1 MRQERRLSAVRDEIQ
16 KKVNTMAYTALY
28 REWRPKTFS
37 DVVGQKHITTTL
49 KNQIKNN
56 RIAHAYLLCGTRG
69 TGKTSTAKI
78 LAKAVNCLNIQDGE
92 PCNECESCKK
102 INSGLSI
109 DFIELDAASY
119 RGIDKI
125 RDIIDEVQYPPRE
138 ARYKV
143 YIIDEVHMLT
153 KEAVN
158 AFLKTLEEPPSNVI
172 FILATTDPQML
183 PITILSRCQRFDF
196 TRIKSED
203 MFERLRKIVK
213 EQGIFADDRSLNLIA
228 RMSDGAMRDAL
239 SILDQ
244 AISMGSGKVDYD
256 SVINML
262 GLVTNEN
269 LFNLTDAVIERNV
282 EKSMKIV
289 DEVVFSGKDV
299 YNFIKDLITHFRNL
313 MMVKISKNPEE
324 ILDMSLENIE
334 SLKLQAQ
341 KVRVEEIMRD
351 IRILQEAEEQSKWS
365 KQSRI
370 YLELAIIKLCKIEY
384 DTSKEVILSRL
395 NKLEEALRSGQISV
409 TKAEISQASGNPVK
423 KQAVQSAP
431 KVKNAEEVQPV
442 EEYNPDSKVTLDMI
456 KKSWRDIL
464 EMLKARNAR
473 ANAALLDTGNPVS
486 FKDGVLEVKFDEL
499 HAFSKQ
505 RLEAEESRKIVQDVF
520 SQALKERIRIR
531 YSVDKKQS
539 LTKSPED
546 IIKETFGEELVE
558 IIDE

>member
-1 MRQERRLSAVRDEIQ
+1 
-16 KKVNTMAYTALY
+16 MAYTALY

-102 INSGLSI
+102 INAGLSI
-109 DFIELDAASY
+109 DFVELDAASY

-138 ARYKV
+138 SKYKV

-196 TRIKSED
+196 TRIRPED

-213 EQGIFADDRSLNLIA
+213 ENGVFADDRSLNLIA
-228 RMSDGAMRDAL
+228 KMSDGAMRDAL

-244 AISMGSGKVDYD
+244 AISMGNGKVEYD
-256 SVINML
+256 EVVNML

-269 LFNLTDAVIERNV
+269 LFKLIDAIIERNV

-289 DEVVFSGKDV
+289 DEVVFSGKDI
-299 YNFIKDLITHFRNL
+299 YNFIKDLIIHLRNL
-313 MMVKISKNPEE
+313 MMVKISKNPEDV
-324 ILDMSLENIE
+324 LDMSYENIE
-334 SLKLQAQ
+334 NLKSQAQ
-341 KVRVEEIMRD
+341 KIRIEEIMRD
-351 IRILQEAEEQSKWS
+351 IRILQEAQEQSKWS

-370 YLELAIIKLCKIEY
+370 YLELAVIKLCKIEY
-384 DTSKEVILSRL
+384 DTSNEVILSRL
-395 NKLEEALRSGQISV
+395 NRLEENLKNGQISI
-409 TKAEISQASGNPVK
+409 TNKENINAFNNSLK
-423 KQAVQSAP
+423 KQPA
-431 KVKNAEEVQPV
+431 KTELKTKNIEKTEIKQLD
-442 EEYNPDSKVTLDMI
+442 EYNTNSKLNIDI
-456 KKSWRDIL
+456 IRKNWRDIL
-464 EMLKARNAR
+464 EMLKARNSR
-473 ANAALLDTGNPVS
+473 ANAALLDTGEPIS
-486 FKDGVLEVKFDEL
+486 FKNGIIEVRFDEL

-505 RLEAEESRKIVQDVF
+505 RLEGEENRKIVEDVF
-520 SQALKERIRIR
+520 SQALKEKVRIK
-531 YSVDKKQS
+531 YTVDKKQNS
-539 LTKSPED
+539 VKSPEE
-546 IIKETFGEELVE
+546 IIKETFGEDVVE